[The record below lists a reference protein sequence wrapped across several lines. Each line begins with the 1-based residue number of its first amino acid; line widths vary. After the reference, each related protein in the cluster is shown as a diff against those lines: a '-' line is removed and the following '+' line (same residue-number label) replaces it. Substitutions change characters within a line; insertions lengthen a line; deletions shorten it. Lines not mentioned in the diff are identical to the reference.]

1 MDKIE
6 KILGKMILYLLGGLI
21 CMGIV
26 CLGIMLLNQIMNFMT
41 AHTWALVALI
51 IVDVFLLTREFY
63 KNK

>member
-1 MDKIE
+1 
-6 KILGKMILYLLGGLI
+6 
-21 CMGIV
+21 MGIV